1 MLKYVTYNVQ
11 TRLFINTLTGFATDT
26 IMNWDWDK
34 LQEKRKQQHGWD
46 FGKKTNNPP
55 EPDDDF
61 GFSVENEKKAFE
73 DFFKKNKPQNNGS
86 NGNNGNND
94 NNGNNNNQR
103 QPNNFLKKAQG
114 AGIKWIVL
122 LLVLVWLGSGIF
134 IVKPDE
140 AGVVLRFGAYTR
152 TEDAG
157 LHYHIPYP
165 IETVILPN
173 VSRVRQAEVG
183 FRSTHN
189 TGNFQ
194 QGGNQAV
201 DDEGSMLTGD
211 ENIVN
216 IQFNIQYNIKPDG
229 AFDYLFNVTQ
239 PDAVVKKAAEAAM
252 REVIGRTTLDSALTG
267 GRVEIQNKVTELLQ
281 NILDRYQVGV
291 QVVAVQMQ
299 DVQPPVDVREAFK
312 DVASAREDKQRL
324 INMAEAYRQDILPKA
339 QGTAAEI
346 VNTAEAYKRTRIANA
361 EGETARFLSVLAEYQ
376 KAEDITKKRLLFESL
391 EKMLGNPE
399 LEKMILPNNGT
410 NQIMPLIPM
419 GNNPAALQKAL
430 TAPLEEETSSAFSSS
445 PMSQNTKGTR

>member
-1 MLKYVTYNVQ
+1 
-11 TRLFINTLTGFATDT
+11 
-26 IMNWDWDK
+26 MNWDWDK
-34 LQEKRKQQHGWD
+34 LQEKRKQQQGWD
-46 FGKKTNNPP
+46 FGKKPQNTP

-73 DFFKKNKPQNNGS
+73 EFFKKNKPQNNG
-86 NGNNGNND
+86 NNGDNNNNG

-103 QPNNFLKKAQG
+103 QPNNFIKFKAPG
-114 AGIKWIVL
+114 SGIKWIVL
-122 LLVLVWLGSGIF
+122 LLILIWLGSGIF

-165 IETVILPN
+165 IETVVLPN

-183 FRSTHN
+183 FRSTQN

-194 QGGNQAV
+194 QGRNQAV

-267 GRVEIQNKVTELLQ
+267 GRVDIQNKVTALLQ

-299 DVQPPVDVREAFK
+299 DVQPPKDVQEAFK

-346 VNTAEAYKRTRIANA
+346 VNTAEAYKQTRIANA
-361 EGETARFLSVLAEYQ
+361 EGETARFLSVLAEYE
-376 KAEDITKKRLLFESL
+376 KAQDITKKRLLFESL
-391 EKMLGNPE
+391 EKMLSNPD
-399 LEKMILPNNGT
+399 LEKMILPDKGT

-419 GNNPAALQKAL
+419 GNTSSTLQKAL
-430 TAPLEEETSSAFSSS
+430 VNPAEEEISSSSAQSGQTAS
-445 PMSQNTKGTR
+445 PMSQNTRGMR

>member
-1 MLKYVTYNVQ
+1 
-11 TRLFINTLTGFATDT
+11 
-26 IMNWDWDK
+26 MNWDWDK
-34 LQEKRKQQHGWD
+34 LQEKRKQQGGWD
-46 FGKKTNNPP
+46 FGKKINNT
-55 EPDDDF
+55 PDPDEDF
-61 GFSVENEKKAFE
+61 GFDIEKEKKAFE
-73 DFFKKNKPQNNGS
+73 DFFKRNKPDNNNNNGGS
-86 NGNNGNND
+86 GDNNGNNGNNND
-94 NNGNNNNQR
+94 GPR
-103 QPNNFLKKAQG
+103 QPRRLIKTPQVIG
-114 AGIKWIVL
+114 VKWIIL

-165 IETVILPN
+165 IETVVLPN

-183 FRSTHN
+183 FRSTH
-189 TGNFQ
+189 TSDGFQ
-194 QGGNQAV
+194 QGRAQAV

-281 NILDRYQVGV
+281 NILDRYKVGV

-299 DVQPPVDVREAFK
+299 DVQPPKDVQEAFK

-346 VNTAEAYKRTRIANA
+346 VNTAEAYKQTRIAQA
-361 EGETARFLSVLAEYQ
+361 EGETARFLSVLAEYE
-376 KAEDITKKRLLFESL
+376 KAQDITKKRILFESL
-391 EKMLGNPE
+391 EKMLSNPD

-419 GNNPAALQKAL
+419 GNTPSNLEKALVNPA
-430 TAPLEEETSSAFSSS
+430 EEDLSSAQATSPVSSIS
-445 PMSQNTKGTR
+445 RGTR

>member
-1 MLKYVTYNVQ
+1 
-11 TRLFINTLTGFATDT
+11 
-26 IMNWDWDK
+26 MNWDWDK
-34 LQEKRKQQHGWD
+34 LQEKRKQQGGWD
-46 FGKKTNNPP
+46 FGKKPANPP

-73 DFFKKNKPQNNGS
+73 DFFKKHKNNGD
-86 NGNNGNND
+86 NGNNGGNND
-94 NNGNNNNQR
+94 NNDNNNQR

-114 AGIKWIVL
+114 SGIKWIVL
-122 LLVLVWLGSGIF
+122 LLILVWLGSGIF

-165 IETVILPN
+165 VETVVLPN

-183 FRSTHN
+183 FQSTHTSN
-189 TGNFQ
+189 GFQ
-194 QGGNQAV
+194 QGKAQV

-267 GRVEIQNKVTELLQ
+267 GRVDIQNKVTALLQ

-391 EKMLGNPE
+391 EKMLSNPE

-419 GNNPAALQKAL
+419 GNNPQALQKAL
-430 TAPLEEETSSAFSSS
+430 VNPAEEENSSALTAN

>member
-1 MLKYVTYNVQ
+1 
-11 TRLFINTLTGFATDT
+11 
-26 IMNWDWDK
+26 MNWDWDK
-34 LQEKRKQQHGWD
+34 LQEKRKQQQGWD
-46 FGKKTNNPP
+46 FGKKPQNTP

-73 DFFKKNKPQNNGS
+73 EFFKKNKPQNNG
-86 NGNNGNND
+86 NNGDNNNNG

-103 QPNNFLKKAQG
+103 QPNNFIKFKAPG
-114 AGIKWIVL
+114 SGIKWIVL
-122 LLVLVWLGSGIF
+122 LLILIWLGSGIF

-165 IETVILPN
+165 IETVVLPN

-183 FRSTHN
+183 FRSTQN

-194 QGGNQAV
+194 QGRNQAV

-267 GRVEIQNKVTELLQ
+267 GRVDIQNKVTALLQ

-299 DVQPPVDVREAFK
+299 DVQPPKDVQEAFK

-346 VNTAEAYKRTRIANA
+346 VNTAEAYKQTRIANA
-361 EGETARFLSVLAEYQ
+361 EGETARFLSVLAEYE
-376 KAEDITKKRLLFESL
+376 KAQDITKKRLLFESL
-391 EKMLGNPE
+391 EKMLSNPD
-399 LEKMILPNNGT
+399 LEKMILPDKGT

-419 GNNPAALQKAL
+419 GNTPSTLQKAL
-430 TAPLEEETSSAFSSS
+430 VNPAEEEISSSSAQSGQTAS
-445 PMSQNTKGTR
+445 PMSQNTRGMR